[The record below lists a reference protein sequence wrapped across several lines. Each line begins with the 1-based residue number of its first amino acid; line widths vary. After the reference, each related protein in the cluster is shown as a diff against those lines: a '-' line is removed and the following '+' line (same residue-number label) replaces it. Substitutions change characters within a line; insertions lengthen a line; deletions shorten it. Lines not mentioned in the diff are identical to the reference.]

1 MNKLNIDVE
10 QVKKLVEMVE
20 AHGLEEIT
28 VEEADLAITIKGR
41 AVQQPA
47 PVIMQAGVPVHTIET
62 VVEPEEFPEEAATVD
77 TQPEFEGNI
86 VDITAPLVGVFYRAP
101 SPDSANFVE
110 IGDTIEI
117 GTEVGLIEAMKV
129 FSPIPSEV
137 AGEVVDI
144 PCPNAKLVAQGDVL
158 VRVRIREE

>member
-1 MNKLNIDVE
+1 MNKLNIDVT

-28 VEEADLAITIKGR
+28 VEEADLSITIKGR
-41 AVQQPA
+41 STQHPAVISQGGA
-47 PVIMQAGVPVHTIET
+47 PIHDFEQTGEIE
-62 VVEPEEFPEEAATVD
+62 EHAEEAVAVTE
-77 TQPEFEGNI
+77 QPLFEGNI

-101 SPDSANFVE
+101 SPDAPNFVE
-110 IGDTIEI
+110 IGDTIEN
-117 GTEVGLIEAMKV
+117 GSEVGLIEAMKV

-144 PCPNAKLVAQGDVL
+144 PCPNAKLVAAGDVL
-158 VRVRIREE
+158 VRVRVREV